1 MSSAPPSA
9 HPSTETSQKPA
20 KSGTFLN
27 RIPADLLPFYKQLVP
42 YYPYYSDYVPEDMV
56 HVYRKL
62 LPYFE
67 STSNWKT
74 SGLSSYW
81 KGKEKRSIKMKDDYE
96 ALKRRDQE
104 EDILLKIGQKMRELK
119 MKQIEDNIKSQEI
132 LVEGLKKKY
141 STMWVDEEG
150 VEKKLDMG
158 QKLAVESEP
167 GKPEEEDPFI
177 KLPTSMATYRNFEDV
192 MDEKFRRLNGDF
204 GDLTV
209 ERRRLAWGGKKLKS
223 GDEQEGMAG
232 KGGFI
237 GYSSGYRY
245 RTRRA
250 PRHGTI
256 GYNVDSYYDVY
267 VDDYFDED
275 VEPAPE
281 FEGPVDPAP
290 GAKSEEPVDPNLF
303 AQDFIDHVPAVVDP
317 ATTFKEDDFKHLD
330 WDKGVVAFEDTYKP
344 PEPPAEEAV
353 VVKEEPVVEKAPV
366 KEAVIPK
373 GEGVYVTVG
382 ADGSLIGADGGVL
395 EVLANGVLRNAGGAI
410 FATTGLILSTENA
423 LVNGAV
429 VFEGSIALADGVKLE
444 EGRKFVI
451 KEQKEEEEEELEP
464 PPKPVTIKG
473 DVTLKDMK
481 GDVFA
486 EVHKDDT
493 EGTVI
498 GAESVIIIKNAKGK
512 EVVRITR
519 GYVTVKNFNVEEIV
533 QIMRGVVSVKT
544 MAGKEMVHVEKGE
557 IYIEDFDGEVI
568 VNNLADVNKLDEEM
582 SLKNL

>member
-1 MSSAPPSA
+1 
-9 HPSTETSQKPA
+9 
-20 KSGTFLN
+20 
-27 RIPADLLPFYKQLVP
+27 
-42 YYPYYSDYVPEDMV
+42 
-56 HVYRKL
+56 
-62 LPYFE
+62 
-67 STSNWKT
+67 
-74 SGLSSYW
+74 
-81 KGKEKRSIKMKDDYE
+81 
-96 ALKRRDQE
+96 
-104 EDILLKIGQKMRELK
+104 
-119 MKQIEDNIKSQEI
+119 
-132 LVEGLKKKY
+132 
-141 STMWVDEEG
+141 
-150 VEKKLDMG
+150 MG
-158 QKLAVESEP
+158 
-167 GKPEEEDPFI
+167 
-177 KLPTSMATYRNFEDV
+177 
-192 MDEKFRRLNGDF
+192 
-204 GDLTV
+204 
-209 ERRRLAWGGKKLKS
+209 
-223 GDEQEGMAG
+223 EGMAG

-281 FEGPVDPAP
+281 IEG
-290 GAKSEEPVDPNLF
+290 PVDPNLF
-303 AQDFIDHVPAVVDP
+303 AQNLLHHVPAVVDP
-317 ATTFKEDDFKHLD
+317 ATTFKEDDFKHLE

-366 KEAVIPK
+366 KEAVIPN

-410 FATTGLILSTENA
+410 FATTGVILSTENA

-519 GYVTVKNFNVEEIV
+519 G
-533 QIMRGVVSVKT
+533 
-544 MAGKEMVHVEKGE
+544 
-557 IYIEDFDGEVI
+557 
-568 VNNLADVNKLDEEM
+568 
-582 SLKNL
+582 